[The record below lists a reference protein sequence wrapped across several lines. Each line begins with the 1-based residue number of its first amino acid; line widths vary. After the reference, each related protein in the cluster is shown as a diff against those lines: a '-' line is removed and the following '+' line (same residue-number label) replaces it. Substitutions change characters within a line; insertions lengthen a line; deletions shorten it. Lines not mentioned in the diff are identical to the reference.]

1 VLGLSTLDQDLA
13 IQQAALKAA
22 CCAVIRAGTASGTHS
37 DVRTE
42 LQVLLDFLHAGD
54 TR

>member
-1 VLGLSTLDQDLA
+1 MLGLSTLDQDLA

-22 CCAVIRAGTASGTHS
+22 GCAVIRVETASGTHR
-37 DVRTE
+37 DGRTE
-42 LQVLLDFLHAGD
+42 LQVLLDFLYASD

>member
-1 VLGLSTLDQDLA
+1 
-13 IQQAALKAA
+13 LKAA
-22 CCAVIRAGTASGTHS
+22 GCAVIRAEAASGTHR
-37 DVRTE
+37 DGRTE